1 MHIAVP
7 SGLLAGVIA
16 SPKSDG
22 EIPAASL
29 RGGGNHEK
37 HDLPRQDYR
46 RGKDVSAVL
55 KSIALALVLLASGC
69 AVRTAHVS
77 ITTDNSGKMSSV
89 TISKTSGDPAFD
101 TKAIGL
107 AKRKFQKFPNPLKN
121 HKYLQPV
128 ELMN

>member
-1 MHIAVP
+1 M
-7 SGLLAGVIA
+7 
-16 SPKSDG
+16 
-22 EIPAASL
+22 
-29 RGGGNHEK
+29 
-37 HDLPRQDYR
+37 
-46 RGKDVSAVL
+46 SAVL

-107 AKRKFQKFPNPLKN
+107 AKRKFQKIPNPRKN